1 MKTLKVKTL
10 YCDMDGVLADF
21 KGHFKKLFNKE
32 DTETPDPE
40 LWALI
45 ENYGKAKFFSE
56 LPWMPGGQELW
67 NFITDNFM
75 RVKILSACGKSDKVD
90 GQTSS
95 GKKAWL
101 SKHISNLPT
110 QDIILV
116 DNKRKKRYYSQPGDI
131 IIDDTPIVIED
142 WLGKGGIGI
151 LHTSAEKT
159 INELEQY
166 LYDEVET
173 K

>member
-21 KGHFKKLFNKE
+21 KEHFKQLFNRE
-32 DTETPDPE
+32 DTQTPDIE

-45 ENYGKAKFFSE
+45 ENYGKSKFFSG

-67 NFITDNFM
+67 KFVTSNFM
-75 RVKILSACGKSDKVD
+75 RVKILSAVGRTDKID
-90 GQTSS
+90 GQAST

-101 SKHISNLPT
+101 MKHISNLSEK
-110 QDIILV
+110 DIILV

-131 IIDDTPIVIED
+131 IIDDTPIVIDD

-151 LHTSAEKT
+151 LHTSVEKT
-159 INELEQY
+159 ISELNNY
-166 LYDEVET
+166 LYDEVEAE
-173 K
+173 